1 MVKLNF
7 DVKTHILKNGL
18 EVITIKKNTQISS
31 INIGIK
37 VGALNESLEEKGI
50 SHYIE
55 HMIFKG
61 TKNRTFQKLNDELEA
76 LGGEYNA
83 FTDYSQ
89 TVYSISCLE
98 EELKNAIELLSD
110 MLINSEFPEEEI
122 DKERGVI
129 LAEIRSSKD
138 NIEDIS
144 FKRVNEA
151 AFEKSAL
158 RFDVAGLDKNVKG
171 FNRNELYQY
180 YKKYYVPNNSLITM
194 VSSLSHDEAIK
205 EIEKHFDNW
214 EAKKLINLNIKDG
227 EFVAICEEA
236 LAEISEELGEELNET
251 IHIGLIDHLAIAMK
265 RLKNKEQINNPFI
278 VEIETLYS
286 VEFEMAKKIVNK
298 LQDKYEIDFP
308 EGEIG
313 FITLHIHSARN
324 GKMLSNSIK
333 YSYLSNKIII
343 YIEEKFNSKIDKRS
357 LDYARF
363 LSHVRF
369 TIERVLTDTVLK
381 NDLTEIIK
389 KSYPISYEIAEG
401 ASKIIEETLDKKV
414 CDDEVAYIAMHVE
427 RFRVALQK

>member
-1 MVKLNF
+1 MGVNIKRGIVIKALNNNMVLIKEHG
-7 DVKTHILKNGL
+7 VEKILLAKGIGFNKKFGDILEDNL
-18 EVITIKKNTQISS
+18 EVDKVFSIEDKKNQE
-31 INIGIK
+31 NLK
-37 VGALNESLEEKGI
+37 EV
-50 SHYIE
+50 Y
-55 HMIFKG
+55 
-61 TKNRTFQKLNDELEA
+61 NR
-76 LGGEYNA
+76 
-83 FTDYSQ
+83 
-89 TVYSISCLE
+89 V
-98 EELKNAIELLSD
+98 
-110 MLINSEFPEEEI
+110 
-122 DKERGVI
+122 
-129 LAEIRSSKD
+129 
-138 NIEDIS
+138 
-144 FKRVNEA
+144 
-151 AFEKSAL
+151 
-158 RFDVAGLDKNVKG
+158 
-171 FNRNELYQY
+171 
-180 YKKYYVPNNSLITM
+180 
-194 VSSLSHDEAIK
+194 
-205 EIEKHFDNW
+205 
-214 EAKKLINLNIKDG
+214 DG

-414 CDDEVAYIAMHVE
+414 CDDEVAYIAIHVE

>member
-1 MVKLNF
+1 MGVNIKKGIVIKALNNNMVLIKEQG
-7 DVKTHILKNGL
+7 VEKILLAKGIGFNKKFGDILEDNL
-18 EVITIKKNTQISS
+18 EVDKVFSIEDKKNQE
-31 INIGIK
+31 NLK
-37 VGALNESLEEKGI
+37 EV
-50 SHYIE
+50 Y
-55 HMIFKG
+55 
-61 TKNRTFQKLNDELEA
+61 NR
-76 LGGEYNA
+76 
-83 FTDYSQ
+83 
-89 TVYSISCLE
+89 V
-98 EELKNAIELLSD
+98 
-110 MLINSEFPEEEI
+110 
-122 DKERGVI
+122 
-129 LAEIRSSKD
+129 
-138 NIEDIS
+138 
-144 FKRVNEA
+144 
-151 AFEKSAL
+151 
-158 RFDVAGLDKNVKG
+158 
-171 FNRNELYQY
+171 
-180 YKKYYVPNNSLITM
+180 
-194 VSSLSHDEAIK
+194 
-205 EIEKHFDNW
+205 
-214 EAKKLINLNIKDG
+214 DG

-324 GKMLSNSIK
+324 GKILSNSIK

-389 KSYPISYEIAEG
+389 KSYPVSYEIAEG

-414 CDDEVAYIAMHVE
+414 YDDEVAYIAMHVE

>member
-1 MVKLNF
+1 M
-7 DVKTHILKNGL
+7 
-18 EVITIKKNTQISS
+18 
-31 INIGIK
+31 
-37 VGALNESLEEKGI
+37 
-50 SHYIE
+50 
-55 HMIFKG
+55 
-61 TKNRTFQKLNDELEA
+61 
-76 LGGEYNA
+76 
-83 FTDYSQ
+83 
-89 TVYSISCLE
+89 
-98 EELKNAIELLSD
+98 
-110 MLINSEFPEEEI
+110 
-122 DKERGVI
+122 
-129 LAEIRSSKD
+129 
-138 NIEDIS
+138 
-144 FKRVNEA
+144 
-151 AFEKSAL
+151 
-158 RFDVAGLDKNVKG
+158 
-171 FNRNELYQY
+171 
-180 YKKYYVPNNSLITM
+180 
-194 VSSLSHDEAIK
+194 
-205 EIEKHFDNW
+205 
-214 EAKKLINLNIKDG
+214 
-227 EFVAICEEA
+227 
-236 LAEISEELGEELNET
+236 AEISEELGEELNET

-363 LSHVRF
+363 FSHVRF

>member
-1 MVKLNF
+1 MGVNIKKGIVIKALNNNMVLIKEQG
-7 DVKTHILKNGL
+7 VEKILLAKGIGFNKKFGDILEDNL
-18 EVITIKKNTQISS
+18 EVDKVFSIEDKKNQE
-31 INIGIK
+31 NLK
-37 VGALNESLEEKGI
+37 EV
-50 SHYIE
+50 Y
-55 HMIFKG
+55 
-61 TKNRTFQKLNDELEA
+61 NR
-76 LGGEYNA
+76 
-83 FTDYSQ
+83 
-89 TVYSISCLE
+89 V
-98 EELKNAIELLSD
+98 
-110 MLINSEFPEEEI
+110 
-122 DKERGVI
+122 
-129 LAEIRSSKD
+129 
-138 NIEDIS
+138 
-144 FKRVNEA
+144 
-151 AFEKSAL
+151 
-158 RFDVAGLDKNVKG
+158 
-171 FNRNELYQY
+171 
-180 YKKYYVPNNSLITM
+180 
-194 VSSLSHDEAIK
+194 
-205 EIEKHFDNW
+205 
-214 EAKKLINLNIKDG
+214 DG

-308 EGEIG
+308 EGEIE

-389 KSYPISYEIAEG
+389 KSYPVSYEIAEG

>member
-1 MVKLNF
+1 MGVNIKKGTVIKALNNNMVLIKEQG
-7 DVKTHILKNGL
+7 VEKILLAKGIGFNKKFGDILEDNL
-18 EVITIKKNTQISS
+18 EVDKVFSIEDKKNQE
-31 INIGIK
+31 NLK
-37 VGALNESLEEKGI
+37 EV
-50 SHYIE
+50 Y
-55 HMIFKG
+55 
-61 TKNRTFQKLNDELEA
+61 NR
-76 LGGEYNA
+76 
-83 FTDYSQ
+83 
-89 TVYSISCLE
+89 V
-98 EELKNAIELLSD
+98 
-110 MLINSEFPEEEI
+110 
-122 DKERGVI
+122 
-129 LAEIRSSKD
+129 
-138 NIEDIS
+138 
-144 FKRVNEA
+144 
-151 AFEKSAL
+151 
-158 RFDVAGLDKNVKG
+158 
-171 FNRNELYQY
+171 
-180 YKKYYVPNNSLITM
+180 
-194 VSSLSHDEAIK
+194 
-205 EIEKHFDNW
+205 
-214 EAKKLINLNIKDG
+214 DG

-389 KSYPISYEIAEG
+389 KSYPVSYEIAEG

>member
-1 MVKLNF
+1 MGVNIKKGIVIKALNNNMVLIKEQG
-7 DVKTHILKNGL
+7 VEKILLAKGIGFNKKFGDILEDNL
-18 EVITIKKNTQISS
+18 EVDKVFSIEDKKNQE
-31 INIGIK
+31 NLK
-37 VGALNESLEEKGI
+37 EV
-50 SHYIE
+50 Y
-55 HMIFKG
+55 
-61 TKNRTFQKLNDELEA
+61 NR
-76 LGGEYNA
+76 
-83 FTDYSQ
+83 
-89 TVYSISCLE
+89 V
-98 EELKNAIELLSD
+98 
-110 MLINSEFPEEEI
+110 
-122 DKERGVI
+122 
-129 LAEIRSSKD
+129 
-138 NIEDIS
+138 
-144 FKRVNEA
+144 
-151 AFEKSAL
+151 
-158 RFDVAGLDKNVKG
+158 
-171 FNRNELYQY
+171 
-180 YKKYYVPNNSLITM
+180 
-194 VSSLSHDEAIK
+194 
-205 EIEKHFDNW
+205 
-214 EAKKLINLNIKDG
+214 DG

-381 NDLTEIIK
+381 NDLTEIIR
-389 KSYPISYEIAEG
+389 KSYPVSYEIAEG

-414 CDDEVAYIAMHVE
+414 YDDEVAYIAMHVE

>member
-1 MVKLNF
+1 MGVNIKKGIVIKALNNNMVLIKEQG
-7 DVKTHILKNGL
+7 VEKILLAKGIGFNKKFGDILEDNL
-18 EVITIKKNTQISS
+18 EVDKVFSIEDKKNQE
-31 INIGIK
+31 NLK
-37 VGALNESLEEKGI
+37 EV
-50 SHYIE
+50 Y
-55 HMIFKG
+55 
-61 TKNRTFQKLNDELEA
+61 NR
-76 LGGEYNA
+76 
-83 FTDYSQ
+83 
-89 TVYSISCLE
+89 V
-98 EELKNAIELLSD
+98 
-110 MLINSEFPEEEI
+110 
-122 DKERGVI
+122 
-129 LAEIRSSKD
+129 
-138 NIEDIS
+138 
-144 FKRVNEA
+144 
-151 AFEKSAL
+151 
-158 RFDVAGLDKNVKG
+158 
-171 FNRNELYQY
+171 
-180 YKKYYVPNNSLITM
+180 
-194 VSSLSHDEAIK
+194 
-205 EIEKHFDNW
+205 
-214 EAKKLINLNIKDG
+214 DG

-308 EGEIG
+308 EGETG

>member
-1 MVKLNF
+1 MGVNIKKGIVIKALNNNMVLIKEQG
-7 DVKTHILKNGL
+7 VEKILLAKGIVFNKKFGDILEDNL
-18 EVITIKKNTQISS
+18 EVDKVFSIEDKKNQE
-31 INIGIK
+31 NLK
-37 VGALNESLEEKGI
+37 EV
-50 SHYIE
+50 Y
-55 HMIFKG
+55 
-61 TKNRTFQKLNDELEA
+61 NR
-76 LGGEYNA
+76 
-83 FTDYSQ
+83 
-89 TVYSISCLE
+89 V
-98 EELKNAIELLSD
+98 
-110 MLINSEFPEEEI
+110 
-122 DKERGVI
+122 
-129 LAEIRSSKD
+129 
-138 NIEDIS
+138 
-144 FKRVNEA
+144 
-151 AFEKSAL
+151 
-158 RFDVAGLDKNVKG
+158 
-171 FNRNELYQY
+171 
-180 YKKYYVPNNSLITM
+180 
-194 VSSLSHDEAIK
+194 
-205 EIEKHFDNW
+205 
-214 EAKKLINLNIKDG
+214 DG

-389 KSYPISYEIAEG
+389 KSYPVSYEIAEG

-414 CDDEVAYIAMHVE
+414 YDDEVAYIAMHVE

>member
-1 MVKLNF
+1 MGVNIKKGIVIKALNNNMVLIKEQG
-7 DVKTHILKNGL
+7 VEKILLAKGIGFNKKFGDILEDNL
-18 EVITIKKNTQISS
+18 EVDKVFSIEDKKNQE
-31 INIGIK
+31 NLK
-37 VGALNESLEEKGI
+37 EV
-50 SHYIE
+50 Y
-55 HMIFKG
+55 
-61 TKNRTFQKLNDELEA
+61 NR
-76 LGGEYNA
+76 
-83 FTDYSQ
+83 
-89 TVYSISCLE
+89 V
-98 EELKNAIELLSD
+98 
-110 MLINSEFPEEEI
+110 
-122 DKERGVI
+122 
-129 LAEIRSSKD
+129 
-138 NIEDIS
+138 
-144 FKRVNEA
+144 
-151 AFEKSAL
+151 
-158 RFDVAGLDKNVKG
+158 
-171 FNRNELYQY
+171 
-180 YKKYYVPNNSLITM
+180 
-194 VSSLSHDEAIK
+194 
-205 EIEKHFDNW
+205 
-214 EAKKLINLNIKDG
+214 DG

-308 EGEIG
+308 EGEIE

-414 CDDEVAYIAMHVE
+414 CDDEVAYIAIHVE

>member
-1 MVKLNF
+1 MGVNIKKWIVIKALNNNMVLIKEQG
-7 DVKTHILKNGL
+7 VEKILLAKGIGFNKKFGDILEDNL
-18 EVITIKKNTQISS
+18 EVDKVFSIEDKKNQE
-31 INIGIK
+31 NLK
-37 VGALNESLEEKGI
+37 EV
-50 SHYIE
+50 Y
-55 HMIFKG
+55 
-61 TKNRTFQKLNDELEA
+61 NR
-76 LGGEYNA
+76 
-83 FTDYSQ
+83 
-89 TVYSISCLE
+89 V
-98 EELKNAIELLSD
+98 
-110 MLINSEFPEEEI
+110 
-122 DKERGVI
+122 
-129 LAEIRSSKD
+129 
-138 NIEDIS
+138 
-144 FKRVNEA
+144 
-151 AFEKSAL
+151 
-158 RFDVAGLDKNVKG
+158 
-171 FNRNELYQY
+171 
-180 YKKYYVPNNSLITM
+180 
-194 VSSLSHDEAIK
+194 
-205 EIEKHFDNW
+205 
-214 EAKKLINLNIKDG
+214 DG

-389 KSYPISYEIAEG
+389 KSYPVSYEIAEG

>member
-1 MVKLNF
+1 MGVNIKKGIVIKALNNNMVLIKEQG
-7 DVKTHILKNGL
+7 VEKILLAKGIGFNKKFGDILEDNL
-18 EVITIKKNTQISS
+18 EVDKVFSIEDKKNQE
-31 INIGIK
+31 NLK
-37 VGALNESLEEKGI
+37 EV
-50 SHYIE
+50 Y
-55 HMIFKG
+55 
-61 TKNRTFQKLNDELEA
+61 NR
-76 LGGEYNA
+76 
-83 FTDYSQ
+83 
-89 TVYSISCLE
+89 V
-98 EELKNAIELLSD
+98 
-110 MLINSEFPEEEI
+110 
-122 DKERGVI
+122 
-129 LAEIRSSKD
+129 
-138 NIEDIS
+138 
-144 FKRVNEA
+144 
-151 AFEKSAL
+151 
-158 RFDVAGLDKNVKG
+158 
-171 FNRNELYQY
+171 
-180 YKKYYVPNNSLITM
+180 
-194 VSSLSHDEAIK
+194 
-205 EIEKHFDNW
+205 
-214 EAKKLINLNIKDG
+214 DG

-236 LAEISEELGEELNET
+236 LAEISEELGEELNEI

>member
-1 MVKLNF
+1 MGVNIKKGIVIKALNNNMVLIKEQG
-7 DVKTHILKNGL
+7 VEKILLAKGIGFNKKFGDILEDNL
-18 EVITIKKNTQISS
+18 EVDKVFSIEDKKNQE
-31 INIGIK
+31 NLK
-37 VGALNESLEEKGI
+37 EV
-50 SHYIE
+50 Y
-55 HMIFKG
+55 
-61 TKNRTFQKLNDELEA
+61 NR
-76 LGGEYNA
+76 
-83 FTDYSQ
+83 
-89 TVYSISCLE
+89 V
-98 EELKNAIELLSD
+98 
-110 MLINSEFPEEEI
+110 
-122 DKERGVI
+122 
-129 LAEIRSSKD
+129 
-138 NIEDIS
+138 
-144 FKRVNEA
+144 
-151 AFEKSAL
+151 
-158 RFDVAGLDKNVKG
+158 
-171 FNRNELYQY
+171 
-180 YKKYYVPNNSLITM
+180 
-194 VSSLSHDEAIK
+194 
-205 EIEKHFDNW
+205 
-214 EAKKLINLNIKDG
+214 DG

-343 YIEEKFNSKIDKRS
+343 YISNKIIIYIEEKFNSKIDKRS

-389 KSYPISYEIAEG
+389 KSYPVSYEIAEG

>member
-1 MVKLNF
+1 MAKGIGFNKKF
-7 DVKTHILKNGL
+7 GDILEDNL
-18 EVITIKKNTQISS
+18 EVDKVFSIEDKKNQE
-31 INIGIK
+31 NLK
-37 VGALNESLEEKGI
+37 EV
-50 SHYIE
+50 Y
-55 HMIFKG
+55 
-61 TKNRTFQKLNDELEA
+61 NR
-76 LGGEYNA
+76 
-83 FTDYSQ
+83 
-89 TVYSISCLE
+89 V
-98 EELKNAIELLSD
+98 
-110 MLINSEFPEEEI
+110 
-122 DKERGVI
+122 
-129 LAEIRSSKD
+129 
-138 NIEDIS
+138 
-144 FKRVNEA
+144 
-151 AFEKSAL
+151 
-158 RFDVAGLDKNVKG
+158 
-171 FNRNELYQY
+171 
-180 YKKYYVPNNSLITM
+180 
-194 VSSLSHDEAIK
+194 
-205 EIEKHFDNW
+205 
-214 EAKKLINLNIKDG
+214 DG

-414 CDDEVAYIAMHVE
+414 YDDEVAYIAMHVE

>member
-1 MVKLNF
+1 MGVNIKKGIVIKALNNNMVLIKEQG
-7 DVKTHILKNGL
+7 VEKILLDKGIGFNKKFGDILEDNL
-18 EVITIKKNTQISS
+18 EVDKVFSIEDKKNQE
-31 INIGIK
+31 NLK
-37 VGALNESLEEKGI
+37 EV
-50 SHYIE
+50 Y
-55 HMIFKG
+55 
-61 TKNRTFQKLNDELEA
+61 NR
-76 LGGEYNA
+76 
-83 FTDYSQ
+83 
-89 TVYSISCLE
+89 V
-98 EELKNAIELLSD
+98 
-110 MLINSEFPEEEI
+110 
-122 DKERGVI
+122 
-129 LAEIRSSKD
+129 
-138 NIEDIS
+138 
-144 FKRVNEA
+144 
-151 AFEKSAL
+151 
-158 RFDVAGLDKNVKG
+158 
-171 FNRNELYQY
+171 
-180 YKKYYVPNNSLITM
+180 
-194 VSSLSHDEAIK
+194 
-205 EIEKHFDNW
+205 
-214 EAKKLINLNIKDG
+214 DG

-389 KSYPISYEIAEG
+389 KSYPVSYEIAEG

>member
-1 MVKLNF
+1 MGVNIKKGIVIKALNNNMVLIKEQG
-7 DVKTHILKNGL
+7 VEMILLAKGIGFNKKFGDILEDNL
-18 EVITIKKNTQISS
+18 EVDKVFSIEDKKNQE
-31 INIGIK
+31 NLK
-37 VGALNESLEEKGI
+37 EV
-50 SHYIE
+50 Y
-55 HMIFKG
+55 
-61 TKNRTFQKLNDELEA
+61 NR
-76 LGGEYNA
+76 
-83 FTDYSQ
+83 
-89 TVYSISCLE
+89 V
-98 EELKNAIELLSD
+98 
-110 MLINSEFPEEEI
+110 
-122 DKERGVI
+122 
-129 LAEIRSSKD
+129 
-138 NIEDIS
+138 
-144 FKRVNEA
+144 
-151 AFEKSAL
+151 
-158 RFDVAGLDKNVKG
+158 
-171 FNRNELYQY
+171 
-180 YKKYYVPNNSLITM
+180 
-194 VSSLSHDEAIK
+194 
-205 EIEKHFDNW
+205 
-214 EAKKLINLNIKDG
+214 DG

-251 IHIGLIDHLAIAMK
+251 IHIALIDHLAIAMK

-427 RFRVALQK
+427 RFRIALQK

>member
-1 MVKLNF
+1 MGVNIKKGIVIKALNNNMVLIKEQG
-7 DVKTHILKNGL
+7 VEKILLAKGIGFNKKFGDILEDNL
-18 EVITIKKNTQISS
+18 EVDKVFSIEYKKNQE
-31 INIGIK
+31 NLK
-37 VGALNESLEEKGI
+37 EV
-50 SHYIE
+50 Y
-55 HMIFKG
+55 
-61 TKNRTFQKLNDELEA
+61 NR
-76 LGGEYNA
+76 
-83 FTDYSQ
+83 
-89 TVYSISCLE
+89 V
-98 EELKNAIELLSD
+98 
-110 MLINSEFPEEEI
+110 
-122 DKERGVI
+122 
-129 LAEIRSSKD
+129 
-138 NIEDIS
+138 
-144 FKRVNEA
+144 
-151 AFEKSAL
+151 
-158 RFDVAGLDKNVKG
+158 
-171 FNRNELYQY
+171 
-180 YKKYYVPNNSLITM
+180 
-194 VSSLSHDEAIK
+194 
-205 EIEKHFDNW
+205 
-214 EAKKLINLNIKDG
+214 DG

>member
-1 MVKLNF
+1 MGVNIKKGTVIKALNNNMVLIKEQG
-7 DVKTHILKNGL
+7 VEKILLAKGIGFNKKFGDILEDNL
-18 EVITIKKNTQISS
+18 EVDKVFSIEDKKNQE
-31 INIGIK
+31 N
-37 VGALNESLEEKGI
+37 L
-50 SHYIE
+50 
-55 HMIFKG
+55 
-61 TKNRTFQKLNDELEA
+61 
-76 LGGEYNA
+76 
-83 FTDYSQ
+83 
-89 TVYSISCLE
+89 
-98 EELKNAIELLSD
+98 
-110 MLINSEFPEEEI
+110 
-122 DKERGVI
+122 
-129 LAEIRSSKD
+129 
-138 NIEDIS
+138 
-144 FKRVNEA
+144 
-151 AFEKSAL
+151 
-158 RFDVAGLDKNVKG
+158 
-171 FNRNELYQY
+171 
-180 YKKYYVPNNSLITM
+180 
-194 VSSLSHDEAIK
+194 K
-205 EIEKHFDNW
+205 EIYNRV
-214 EAKKLINLNIKDG
+214 DG

-298 LQDKYEIDFP
+298 LQYKYEIDFP

-389 KSYPISYEIAEG
+389 KSYPVSYEIAEG

>member
-1 MVKLNF
+1 MGVNIKKGIVIKALNNNMVLIKEQG
-7 DVKTHILKNGL
+7 VEKILLAKGIGFNKKFGDILEDNL
-18 EVITIKKNTQISS
+18 EVDKVFSIEDKKNQE
-31 INIGIK
+31 NLK
-37 VGALNESLEEKGI
+37 EV
-50 SHYIE
+50 Y
-55 HMIFKG
+55 
-61 TKNRTFQKLNDELEA
+61 NR
-76 LGGEYNA
+76 
-83 FTDYSQ
+83 
-89 TVYSISCLE
+89 V
-98 EELKNAIELLSD
+98 
-110 MLINSEFPEEEI
+110 
-122 DKERGVI
+122 
-129 LAEIRSSKD
+129 
-138 NIEDIS
+138 
-144 FKRVNEA
+144 
-151 AFEKSAL
+151 
-158 RFDVAGLDKNVKG
+158 
-171 FNRNELYQY
+171 
-180 YKKYYVPNNSLITM
+180 
-194 VSSLSHDEAIK
+194 
-205 EIEKHFDNW
+205 
-214 EAKKLINLNIKDG
+214 DG

-343 YIEEKFNSKIDKRS
+343 YIEEKYNSKIDKRS

-414 CDDEVAYIAMHVE
+414 CDDEVAYIAIHVE

>member
-1 MVKLNF
+1 MGVNIKKGIVIKALNNNMVLIKEHG
-7 DVKTHILKNGL
+7 VEKILLAKGIGFNKKFGDILEDNL
-18 EVITIKKNTQISS
+18 EVDKVFSIEDKKNQE
-31 INIGIK
+31 NLK
-37 VGALNESLEEKGI
+37 EV
-50 SHYIE
+50 Y
-55 HMIFKG
+55 
-61 TKNRTFQKLNDELEA
+61 NR
-76 LGGEYNA
+76 
-83 FTDYSQ
+83 
-89 TVYSISCLE
+89 V
-98 EELKNAIELLSD
+98 
-110 MLINSEFPEEEI
+110 
-122 DKERGVI
+122 
-129 LAEIRSSKD
+129 
-138 NIEDIS
+138 
-144 FKRVNEA
+144 
-151 AFEKSAL
+151 
-158 RFDVAGLDKNVKG
+158 
-171 FNRNELYQY
+171 
-180 YKKYYVPNNSLITM
+180 
-194 VSSLSHDEAIK
+194 
-205 EIEKHFDNW
+205 
-214 EAKKLINLNIKDG
+214 DG

>member
-1 MVKLNF
+1 MGVNIKKGIVIKALNNNMVLIKEQG
-7 DVKTHILKNGL
+7 VEKILLAKGIGFNKKFGDILEDNL
-18 EVITIKKNTQISS
+18 EVDKVFSIEDKKNQE
-31 INIGIK
+31 NLK
-37 VGALNESLEEKGI
+37 EV
-50 SHYIE
+50 Y
-55 HMIFKG
+55 
-61 TKNRTFQKLNDELEA
+61 NR
-76 LGGEYNA
+76 
-83 FTDYSQ
+83 
-89 TVYSISCLE
+89 V
-98 EELKNAIELLSD
+98 
-110 MLINSEFPEEEI
+110 
-122 DKERGVI
+122 
-129 LAEIRSSKD
+129 
-138 NIEDIS
+138 
-144 FKRVNEA
+144 
-151 AFEKSAL
+151 
-158 RFDVAGLDKNVKG
+158 
-171 FNRNELYQY
+171 
-180 YKKYYVPNNSLITM
+180 
-194 VSSLSHDEAIK
+194 
-205 EIEKHFDNW
+205 
-214 EAKKLINLNIKDG
+214 DG

-286 VEFEMAKKIVNK
+286 VEFEMAKKIENK

>member
-1 MVKLNF
+1 MGVNIKKGIVIKALNNNMVLIKEQG
-7 DVKTHILKNGL
+7 VEKILLAKGIGFNKKFGDILEDNL
-18 EVITIKKNTQISS
+18 EVYKVFSIEDKKNQE
-31 INIGIK
+31 NLK
-37 VGALNESLEEKGI
+37 EV
-50 SHYIE
+50 Y
-55 HMIFKG
+55 
-61 TKNRTFQKLNDELEA
+61 NR
-76 LGGEYNA
+76 
-83 FTDYSQ
+83 
-89 TVYSISCLE
+89 V
-98 EELKNAIELLSD
+98 
-110 MLINSEFPEEEI
+110 
-122 DKERGVI
+122 
-129 LAEIRSSKD
+129 
-138 NIEDIS
+138 
-144 FKRVNEA
+144 
-151 AFEKSAL
+151 
-158 RFDVAGLDKNVKG
+158 
-171 FNRNELYQY
+171 
-180 YKKYYVPNNSLITM
+180 
-194 VSSLSHDEAIK
+194 
-205 EIEKHFDNW
+205 
-214 EAKKLINLNIKDG
+214 DG

-298 LQDKYEIDFP
+298 LQEKYEIDFP

-389 KSYPISYEIAEG
+389 KSYPVSYEIAEG

>member
-1 MVKLNF
+1 MGVNIKKGIVIKALNNNMVLIKEQG
-7 DVKTHILKNGL
+7 VEKILLAKGIGFNKKFGDILEDNL
-18 EVITIKKNTQISS
+18 EVDKVFSIEDKKNQE
-31 INIGIK
+31 NLK
-37 VGALNESLEEKGI
+37 EV
-50 SHYIE
+50 Y
-55 HMIFKG
+55 
-61 TKNRTFQKLNDELEA
+61 NR
-76 LGGEYNA
+76 
-83 FTDYSQ
+83 
-89 TVYSISCLE
+89 V
-98 EELKNAIELLSD
+98 
-110 MLINSEFPEEEI
+110 
-122 DKERGVI
+122 
-129 LAEIRSSKD
+129 
-138 NIEDIS
+138 
-144 FKRVNEA
+144 
-151 AFEKSAL
+151 
-158 RFDVAGLDKNVKG
+158 
-171 FNRNELYQY
+171 
-180 YKKYYVPNNSLITM
+180 
-194 VSSLSHDEAIK
+194 
-205 EIEKHFDNW
+205 
-214 EAKKLINLNIKDG
+214 DG

-381 NDLTEIIK
+381 NDLTEIIR
-389 KSYPISYEIAEG
+389 KSYPVSYEIAEG

-427 RFRVALQK
+427 RFRVALQKLK

>member
-1 MVKLNF
+1 MGVNIKKGIVIKALNNNMVLIKEQG
-7 DVKTHILKNGL
+7 VEKILLSKGIGFNKRFGDILEDNL
-18 EVITIKKNTQISS
+18 EVDKVFSIEDKKNQE
-31 INIGIK
+31 NLK
-37 VGALNESLEEKGI
+37 EV
-50 SHYIE
+50 Y
-55 HMIFKG
+55 
-61 TKNRTFQKLNDELEA
+61 NR
-76 LGGEYNA
+76 
-83 FTDYSQ
+83 
-89 TVYSISCLE
+89 V
-98 EELKNAIELLSD
+98 
-110 MLINSEFPEEEI
+110 
-122 DKERGVI
+122 
-129 LAEIRSSKD
+129 
-138 NIEDIS
+138 
-144 FKRVNEA
+144 
-151 AFEKSAL
+151 
-158 RFDVAGLDKNVKG
+158 
-171 FNRNELYQY
+171 
-180 YKKYYVPNNSLITM
+180 
-194 VSSLSHDEAIK
+194 
-205 EIEKHFDNW
+205 
-214 EAKKLINLNIKDG
+214 DG

>member
-1 MVKLNF
+1 MGVNIKKGIVIKALNNNMVLIKEQG
-7 DVKTHILKNGL
+7 VEKILLAKGIGFNKKFGDILEDNL
-18 EVITIKKNTQISS
+18 EVDKVFSIEDKKNQE
-31 INIGIK
+31 NLK
-37 VGALNESLEEKGI
+37 EV
-50 SHYIE
+50 Y
-55 HMIFKG
+55 
-61 TKNRTFQKLNDELEA
+61 NR
-76 LGGEYNA
+76 
-83 FTDYSQ
+83 
-89 TVYSISCLE
+89 V
-98 EELKNAIELLSD
+98 
-110 MLINSEFPEEEI
+110 
-122 DKERGVI
+122 
-129 LAEIRSSKD
+129 
-138 NIEDIS
+138 
-144 FKRVNEA
+144 
-151 AFEKSAL
+151 
-158 RFDVAGLDKNVKG
+158 
-171 FNRNELYQY
+171 
-180 YKKYYVPNNSLITM
+180 
-194 VSSLSHDEAIK
+194 
-205 EIEKHFDNW
+205 
-214 EAKKLINLNIKDG
+214 DG

-381 NDLTEIIK
+381 NDLIEIIK
-389 KSYPISYEIAEG
+389 KSYPVSYEIAEG
-401 ASKIIEETLDKKV
+401 ASKIIEETLDKKIY
-414 CDDEVAYIAMHVE
+414 DDEVAYIAMHVE

>member
-1 MVKLNF
+1 MGVNIKKGIVIKALNNNMVLIKEQG
-7 DVKTHILKNGL
+7 VEKILLAKGIGFNKKFGDILEDNL
-18 EVITIKKNTQISS
+18 EVDKVFSIEDKKNQE
-31 INIGIK
+31 NLK
-37 VGALNESLEEKGI
+37 EV
-50 SHYIE
+50 Y
-55 HMIFKG
+55 
-61 TKNRTFQKLNDELEA
+61 NR
-76 LGGEYNA
+76 
-83 FTDYSQ
+83 
-89 TVYSISCLE
+89 V
-98 EELKNAIELLSD
+98 
-110 MLINSEFPEEEI
+110 
-122 DKERGVI
+122 
-129 LAEIRSSKD
+129 
-138 NIEDIS
+138 
-144 FKRVNEA
+144 
-151 AFEKSAL
+151 
-158 RFDVAGLDKNVKG
+158 
-171 FNRNELYQY
+171 
-180 YKKYYVPNNSLITM
+180 
-194 VSSLSHDEAIK
+194 
-205 EIEKHFDNW
+205 
-214 EAKKLINLNIKDG
+214 DG

-381 NDLTEIIK
+381 NDLTEIIN

>member
-1 MVKLNF
+1 MGVNIKKGIVIKALNNNMVLIKEQG
-7 DVKTHILKNGL
+7 VEKILLAKGIGFNKKFGDILEDNL
-18 EVITIKKNTQISS
+18 EVDKVFSIEDKKNQE
-31 INIGIK
+31 NLK
-37 VGALNESLEEKGI
+37 EV
-50 SHYIE
+50 Y
-55 HMIFKG
+55 
-61 TKNRTFQKLNDELEA
+61 NR
-76 LGGEYNA
+76 
-83 FTDYSQ
+83 
-89 TVYSISCLE
+89 V
-98 EELKNAIELLSD
+98 
-110 MLINSEFPEEEI
+110 
-122 DKERGVI
+122 
-129 LAEIRSSKD
+129 
-138 NIEDIS
+138 
-144 FKRVNEA
+144 
-151 AFEKSAL
+151 
-158 RFDVAGLDKNVKG
+158 
-171 FNRNELYQY
+171 
-180 YKKYYVPNNSLITM
+180 
-194 VSSLSHDEAIK
+194 
-205 EIEKHFDNW
+205 
-214 EAKKLINLNIKDG
+214 DG

-236 LAEISEELGEELNET
+236 LAEISEEIGEELNET

>member
-1 MVKLNF
+1 MGVNIKRGIVIKALNNNMVLIKEHG
-7 DVKTHILKNGL
+7 VEKILLAKGIGFNKKFGDILEDNL
-18 EVITIKKNTQISS
+18 EVDKVFSIEDKKNQE
-31 INIGIK
+31 NLK
-37 VGALNESLEEKGI
+37 EV
-50 SHYIE
+50 
-55 HMIFKG
+55 
-61 TKNRTFQKLNDELEA
+61 
-76 LGGEYNA
+76 YN
-83 FTDYSQ
+83 
-89 TVYSISCLE
+89 
-98 EELKNAIELLSD
+98 
-110 MLINSEFPEEEI
+110 
-122 DKERGVI
+122 
-129 LAEIRSSKD
+129 
-138 NIEDIS
+138 
-144 FKRVNEA
+144 RVN
-151 AFEKSAL
+151 
-158 RFDVAGLDKNVKG
+158 
-171 FNRNELYQY
+171 
-180 YKKYYVPNNSLITM
+180 
-194 VSSLSHDEAIK
+194 
-205 EIEKHFDNW
+205 
-214 EAKKLINLNIKDG
+214 G

-389 KSYPISYEIAEG
+389 KSYPVSYEIAEG

>member
-1 MVKLNF
+1 MGVNIKKGIVIKALNNNMVLIKEQG
-7 DVKTHILKNGL
+7 VEKILLAKGIGFNKKFGDILEDNL
-18 EVITIKKNTQISS
+18 EVDKVFSIEDKKNQE
-31 INIGIK
+31 NLK
-37 VGALNESLEEKGI
+37 EV
-50 SHYIE
+50 Y
-55 HMIFKG
+55 
-61 TKNRTFQKLNDELEA
+61 NR
-76 LGGEYNA
+76 
-83 FTDYSQ
+83 
-89 TVYSISCLE
+89 V
-98 EELKNAIELLSD
+98 
-110 MLINSEFPEEEI
+110 
-122 DKERGVI
+122 
-129 LAEIRSSKD
+129 
-138 NIEDIS
+138 
-144 FKRVNEA
+144 
-151 AFEKSAL
+151 
-158 RFDVAGLDKNVKG
+158 
-171 FNRNELYQY
+171 
-180 YKKYYVPNNSLITM
+180 
-194 VSSLSHDEAIK
+194 
-205 EIEKHFDNW
+205 
-214 EAKKLINLNIKDG
+214 DG

-251 IHIGLIDHLAIAMK
+251 IHIGLIDQLAIAMK

>member
-1 MVKLNF
+1 MGVNIKKGIVIKALNNNMVLIKEQG
-7 DVKTHILKNGL
+7 VEKILLAKGIGFNKKFGDILEDNL
-18 EVITIKKNTQISS
+18 EVDKVFSIEDKKNQE
-31 INIGIK
+31 NLK
-37 VGALNESLEEKGI
+37 EV
-50 SHYIE
+50 Y
-55 HMIFKG
+55 
-61 TKNRTFQKLNDELEA
+61 NR
-76 LGGEYNA
+76 
-83 FTDYSQ
+83 
-89 TVYSISCLE
+89 V
-98 EELKNAIELLSD
+98 
-110 MLINSEFPEEEI
+110 
-122 DKERGVI
+122 
-129 LAEIRSSKD
+129 
-138 NIEDIS
+138 
-144 FKRVNEA
+144 
-151 AFEKSAL
+151 
-158 RFDVAGLDKNVKG
+158 
-171 FNRNELYQY
+171 
-180 YKKYYVPNNSLITM
+180 
-194 VSSLSHDEAIK
+194 
-205 EIEKHFDNW
+205 
-214 EAKKLINLNIKDG
+214 DG

-308 EGEIG
+308 EGESG

>member
-1 MVKLNF
+1 MGVNIKKGIVIKALNNNMVLIREQGVEK
-7 DVKTHILKNGL
+7 ILLAKGIGFNKKFGDILEDNL
-18 EVITIKKNTQISS
+18 EVDKVFSIEDKKNQE
-31 INIGIK
+31 NLK
-37 VGALNESLEEKGI
+37 EV
-50 SHYIE
+50 Y
-55 HMIFKG
+55 
-61 TKNRTFQKLNDELEA
+61 NR
-76 LGGEYNA
+76 
-83 FTDYSQ
+83 
-89 TVYSISCLE
+89 V
-98 EELKNAIELLSD
+98 
-110 MLINSEFPEEEI
+110 
-122 DKERGVI
+122 
-129 LAEIRSSKD
+129 
-138 NIEDIS
+138 
-144 FKRVNEA
+144 
-151 AFEKSAL
+151 
-158 RFDVAGLDKNVKG
+158 
-171 FNRNELYQY
+171 
-180 YKKYYVPNNSLITM
+180 
-194 VSSLSHDEAIK
+194 
-205 EIEKHFDNW
+205 
-214 EAKKLINLNIKDG
+214 DG

-389 KSYPISYEIAEG
+389 KSYPVSYEIAEG